1 MSQAYRLTE
10 RAEADVDAITDFV
23 AADSIDA
30 AVKVV
35 LALEDALVLLASR
48 PGIGHAREDLTDRQG
63 DLELAL
69 GTMIDGIRSGTF
81 QMAPV
86 KPRDCQF
93 CDFNRLCPAGRHRQ
107 IERKARDKRA
117 KPLAA
122 IREIE

>member
-1 MSQAYRLTE
+1 MRIWPS
-10 RAEADVDAITDFV
+10 
-23 AADSIDA
+23 
-30 AVKVV
+30 VK
-35 LALEDALVLLASR
+35 ETSR
-48 PGIGHAREDLTDRQG
+48 
-63 DLELAL
+63 LAL
-69 GTMIDGIRSGTF
+69 GTMIDGMRSGTF

-93 CDFNRLCPAGRHRQ
+93 CDFDRLCPAGRHRQ